1 MAGIRKRG
9 TRGNKTQ
16 SITVDIATCD
26 QYLKQNRY
34 AEAYIILGLLIENEI
49 VGSSTFVALS
59 EKRQSLVK
67 LMSDEL
73 LKKVEKKGISGRGIK

>member
-1 MAGIRKRG
+1 MAGIRKRD
-9 TRGNKTQ
+9 TRGNNKH

-26 QYLKQNRY
+26 QYLKQNRC

-49 VGSSTFVALS
+49 VDSPAFIALS
-59 EKRQSLVK
+59 EKRQSLVR

-73 LKKVEKKGISGRGIK
+73 LRKAEKKGISGR